1 MSYTG
6 APLSQQ
12 YPQHPAP
19 RPTSDPVGEVVKR
32 VSRIEAAAWIG
43 MGFSIATFGVVIYW
57 SIKVFQMIHALQ
69 DAFEGVQ

>member
-12 YPQHPAP
+12 YPQHSAP
-19 RPTSDPVGEVVKR
+19 RPASDQLGEVVKR